1 RSSRSS
7 APSRS
12 ASLVTPTNLSD
23 GIPVWMTQ
31 PPVLPGA
38 FVFVAAA
45 VPDRTEWLDYRGVIP
60 LFFNILA
67 MSGY

>member
-1 RSSRSS
+1 
-7 APSRS
+7 
-12 ASLVTPTNLSD
+12 
-23 GIPVWMTQ
+23 MTQ

-45 VPDRTEWLDYRGVIP
+45 VPDHIEWLDYRGVIP

-67 MSGY
+67 ISGY

>member
-1 RSSRSS
+1 MDDA
-7 APSRS
+7 APGF
-12 ASLVTPTNLSD
+12 A
-23 GIPVWMTQ
+23 
-31 PPVLPGA
+31 GA

-45 VPDRTEWLDYRGVIP
+45 VPDHIEWLDYRGVIP